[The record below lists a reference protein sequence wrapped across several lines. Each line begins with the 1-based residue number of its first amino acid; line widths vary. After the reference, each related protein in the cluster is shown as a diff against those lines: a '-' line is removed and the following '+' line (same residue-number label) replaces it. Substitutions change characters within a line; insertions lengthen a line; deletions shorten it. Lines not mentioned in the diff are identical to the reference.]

1 MKLVILS
8 GLWFGWVGGWVG
20 VCVCVCDTFGGTREG
35 IILFSEITYDISSL
49 LNQLGSSQE
58 VETKAITWI

>member
-8 GLWFGWVGGWVG
+8 GLWLVGWC

-35 IILFSEITYDISSL
+35 IILFSEITYDISSP
-49 LNQLGSSQE
+49 QSVGVQSGSRNKGNNLDMKHL
-58 VETKAITWI
+58 V